1 MIIFVK
7 NKDTLLIDDFKFRC
21 SIGKNG
27 FNKKKYEGDFTTPK
41 GKFNLGSL
49 YLRGDRKIK
58 PITKLDIVYI
68 KKNMGWCNDI
78 RSKRYYNKLIKIK
91 SNLRHE
97 KLYRK
102 DNIYDLILVLN
113 YNMNPIKKNK
123 GSAIFIHVAR
133 KNFKKTEG
141 CIALKKTQLIKII
154 KKVKVNT
161 YVKIVDQK

>member
-1 MIIFVK
+1 MV
-7 NKDTLLIDDFKFRC
+7 
-21 SIGKNG
+21 
-27 FNKKKYEGDFTTPK
+27 
-41 GKFNLGSL
+41 
-49 YLRGDRKIK
+49 
-58 PITKLDIVYI
+58 
-68 KKNMGWCNDI
+68 WCNDLK
-78 RSKRYYNKLIKIK
+78 SKKYNQLTFLPF
-91 SNLRHE
+91 NYNYE